1 MSRISQVEYED
12 ASPELQAEYNRVVEQ
27 YGSVSNMKATLLHS
41 PVALRAVLEWYT
53 LFGKVKPVLGKRLS
67 ILFCNAISRE
77 NACTLCSTYMQKEIV
92 ESGEDPEQLQ
102 LDDRDTI
109 IIAFGRQ
116 LAADPNRVS
125 GELFDKL
132 RGYLTETQI
141 VELTVFGALM
151 IVNNI
156 FNSALQID
164 QDEALSA
171 YTIDSDIVFAGSSR
185 FQHDK
190 EGL

>member
-171 YTIDSDIVFAGSSR
+171 YTIDPDIVFAGSSR